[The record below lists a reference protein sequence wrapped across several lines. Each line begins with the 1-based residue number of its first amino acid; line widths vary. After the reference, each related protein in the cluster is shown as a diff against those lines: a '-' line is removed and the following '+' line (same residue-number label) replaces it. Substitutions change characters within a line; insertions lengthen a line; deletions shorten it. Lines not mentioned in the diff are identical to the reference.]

1 MEKVLGQILSD
12 LQNGKLSH
20 AILLEGGSPEDR
32 HELACSVA
40 KALVCSAQAAPCDA
54 CSNCIKANADAHPDI
69 LLYSGGATV
78 GSFKVD
84 TVREIRR
91 LASVLPNE
99 AERKVFVLENTQAM
113 AAGAQNALLKI
124 LEEPPYYVHFV
135 LTCPSQSAMLDTV
148 LSRVTVYT
156 CPQEQNQ
163 ADTADLEKARTV
175 ACSILKNVAVKKEW
189 DVLKE
194 TAQFEKDKAF
204 FALCCQ
210 EMRSLAELALVNKVA
225 DLPADETVEQ
235 ISSLFP
241 KSKLVCVI
249 DVCANMLDSIQSN
262 LNGNLLIT
270 LFCAQLLTDQYGRI

>member
-1 MEKVLGQILSD
+1 MEKVLEQILSD

-20 AILLEGGSPEDR
+20 AILLEGGSQEKR
-32 HELACSVA
+32 HAFARTVA
-40 KALVCSAQAAPCDA
+40 KALVCSGKAVPCDICA
-54 CSNCIKANADAHPDI
+54 DCIKANADSHPDI
-69 LLYSGGATV
+69 LFYAGGATV

-91 LASVLPNE
+91 VASVLPNE

-124 LEEPPYYVHFV
+124 LEEPPYYVHFI

-156 CPQEQNQ
+156 CPQEQNETN
-163 ADTADLEKARTV
+163 TADLEKARTV
-175 ACSILKNVAVKKEW
+175 ASSILKNVAVKKEW

-194 TAQFEKDKAF
+194 TAQFEKDKDF
-204 FALCCQ
+204 FTLCCQ

-241 KSKLVCVI
+241 KSKLISVI
-249 DVCANMLDSIQSN
+249 DVCANTLDSIQKN